1 MAVLFVTFLVI
12 VVVLIFG
19 LVEKLFCSVFP
30 FLKYVK
36 YVGMVVLWPVVVYM
50 LMKELGTSEIVEQFV
65 AVCMYTAIYWVMVV
79 AIKFVLVPVTMLFDL
94 FKIAKSPDI
103 REGSYRV

>member
-50 LMKELGTSEIVEQFV
+50 LMKELGTSEIVEQFI
-65 AVCMYTAIYWVMVV
+65 AVCMYTVIYWVMVV

-94 FKIAKSPDI
+94 FKIAKSTDI

>member
-65 AVCMYTAIYWVMVV
+65 AVCMYTVIYWVMVV

-94 FKIAKSPDI
+94 FKIAKSTDI